1 MKATMFI
8 VVFLIYLLANFYVF
22 YHIWIAMP
30 PNTIARI
37 GLVSFAVVAVSSFFL
52 SFLFGNSMPI
62 WLASVLYKLG
72 TAWLFI
78 MLYFLIVMVVKDL
91 FGLTNRLFNFMPVD
105 AITRYTKEN
114 WVGLGFMIG
123 FIALLMVCGYLKYQW
138 KVRVELPIQ
147 MYKTMGDSTNVKPLR
162 IVAISDLH
170 LGYGIGEGE
179 FEGWVN
185 TINQE
190 NPDMVFIAGDIID
203 NSLRPLNEGRF
214 AEIFHQ
220 IKAPMGIYACLGN
233 HEYISGLQGSMDFMK
248 KAGIHLLRDQI
259 AEIDSTFYIIG
270 RDDRSN
276 PGRKSMKD
284 LVEGLDV
291 SKPIFLLDHQPYNL
305 EEAEAY
311 GIDLQISGH
320 THQGQVWPISM
331 ITKKL
336 YEVDH
341 GFLKKGNSNIYV
353 SSGIGIWGGKF
364 RIGTQSEYVVI
375 DINKEGR

>member
-8 VVFLIYLLANFYVF
+8 VIFIIYILANFYVF

-30 PNTIARI
+30 PNTAARM
-37 GLVSFAVVAVSSFFL
+37 GLVSFAVIAVASFFI
-52 SFLFGNSMPI
+52 SFLIGDSLPI
-62 WLASVLYKLG
+62 WLASALYKIG
-72 TAWLFI
+72 TAWFFI
-78 MLYFLIVMVVKDL
+78 MLYFFIVMAVKDL
-91 FGLTNRLFNFMPVD
+91 FGLTNRLFHFMPSD

-114 WVGLGFMIG
+114 WVGLGFMVS
-123 FIALLMVCGYLKYQW
+123 FIALLMICGYLKYQW

-147 MYKTMGDSTNVKPLR
+147 MYKTIGDSINPKPLR

-170 LGYGIGEGE
+170 LGYGIGEKE
-179 FEGWVN
+179 FQGWVN
-185 TINQE
+185 TINKE
-190 NPDMVFIAGDIID
+190 KPDIVFIAGDIID
-203 NSLRPLNEGRF
+203 NSLRPMNEGHF
-214 AEIFHQ
+214 AEIFRE
-220 IKAPMGIYACLGN
+220 IDAPMGIYACLGN
-233 HEYISGLQGSMDFMK
+233 HEYISGFEGSLDFMK
-248 KAGIHLLRDQI
+248 RAGIHLLRDTV
-259 AEIDSTFYIIG
+259 AEIDSSFYVIG

-276 PGRKSMKD
+276 LRRKPMKD
-284 LVEGLDV
+284 LVEGLDT

-320 THQGQVWPISM
+320 THQGQVWPISL

-336 YEVDH
+336 YEIDH

-375 DINKEGR
+375 DINKGK